1 MYLIGENMDK
11 MMEALGRGALEYGIA
26 LSEEQKL
33 TLCRFGEALL
43 EKNKVMNLTA
53 ITDPEQVAISHF
65 VDSLMLLKEADFRG
79 RQVIDVGCG
88 GGFPGVP
95 LKVGCPE
102 MELTLLD
109 SLGKRMRWLA
119 ETLPG
124 LGIGAEC
131 VTARAEEEAACR
143 RERYDFAVSRAV
155 ARLNVLAELCLP
167 YVKIGGCFLAMK
179 AAAAREELEQAE
191 RGIQTLGGRVDAL
204 REYELE
210 GAARAIIVIRKTA
223 PTPPKYPR
231 AYAKIKQK
239 PL

>member
-1 MYLIGENMDK
+1 MDK
-11 MMEALGRGALEYGIA
+11 MMEALSRGASEYGIA
-26 LSEEQKL
+26 LDAEQKR

-65 VDSLMLLKEADFRG
+65 VDSLMLLKEADFRSK
-79 RQVIDVGCG
+79 RVVDIGCG

-109 SLGKRMRWLA
+109 SLGKRMRWLE
-119 ETLPG
+119 ETLPE
-124 LGIGAEC
+124 LGIRAEC
-131 VTARAEEEAACR
+131 VTARAEEEAARR
-143 RERYDFAVSRAV
+143 REQYDFAVSRAV

-167 YVKIGGCFLAMK
+167 YVKVGGQFFAMK
-179 AAAAREELEQAE
+179 AAAAREELGQAE
-191 RGIQTLGGRVDAL
+191 KGIRVLGGTVETL

-210 GAARAIIVIRKTA
+210 GAARAIVVIRKTA

-231 AYAKIKQK
+231 PYAKIKQK